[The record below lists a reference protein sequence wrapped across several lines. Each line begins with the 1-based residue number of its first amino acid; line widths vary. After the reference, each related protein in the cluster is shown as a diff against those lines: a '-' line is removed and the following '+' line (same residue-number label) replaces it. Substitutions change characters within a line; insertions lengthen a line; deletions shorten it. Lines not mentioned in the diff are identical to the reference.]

1 MGLVTSSLDEELLGD
16 KSTTGEQTIDS
27 SDQSV
32 TVNETLNYYPM
43 VSMLLIVETKIRFFI
58 IFPMI

>member
-43 VSMLLIVETKIRFFI
+43 VSMLLIVETKRTSK
-58 IFPMI
+58 